1 MVLLWVLFLQLP
13 LVQMVLWPP
22 HQVSSPILPDNQL
35 LLDML
40 AGFSA
45 AHTLNPGIMDAFA
58 NSNVLQIIVKQR
70 LVSTLRLQS
79 GKADNARL
87 HTGDKVIR
95 EACGSLCK
103 SLKIYKRA
111 KKQQPFTSTNCYT
124 LAIHRE
130 LKDQC
135 EGC

>member
-58 NSNVLQIIVKQR
+58 NSTVLQIIVKRR
-70 LVSTLRLQS
+70 LVSTLRL
-79 GKADNARL
+79 
-87 HTGDKVIR
+87 
-95 EACGSLCK
+95 
-103 SLKIYKRA
+103 
-111 KKQQPFTSTNCYT
+111 
-124 LAIHRE
+124 
-130 LKDQC
+130 
-135 EGC
+135 